1 MSSINPEKKKGELI
15 IRLMPNGDTKIDF
28 FPVEFSEFIIDYVMS
43 KEERERM
50 ALTGCRRI
58 YCG

>member
-1 MSSINPEKKKGELI
+1 MSTVKREREGFTI
-15 IRLMPNGDTKIDF
+15 IVKPNGDTEIPF
-28 FPVEFSEFIIDYVMS
+28 FPISFSEFIIDYVYS

-50 ALTGCRRI
+50 ALTESRRI